1 MRERIS
7 MEALTQMN
15 YGWLSVVPPLVAII
29 LALITKE
36 VISSLIIGV
45 LTGALI
51 YSHGN
56 PVGMVMN
63 TFTVMGERMS
73 GNVNILIFLG
83 LLGAL
88 VVVITKA
95 GGSAA
100 YGNWAVQRIKTRK
113 GASLST
119 CALGCL
125 IFIDDYFNCL
135 SVGTVMRP
143 VTDKHRISRAKL
155 AYLLDATAAPVC
167 IIAPVSS
174 WGASVATYIEE
185 AGVGNGMSTFVR
197 LIPYNLYAI
206 TTIVMIVIICVTN
219 LNFGPMGK
227 FEKNAIENGDL
238 FSGKGEIKTD
248 EVQSSRVSAKGK
260 VYDLIIPILVL
271 ITATILAMAY
281 TGGAFGGGCSF
292 TESFGTC
299 DSSLSLVLGSFVA
312 LVAAFFLFVPRRVI
326 SFREFTDGIT
336 EGIKSMVPAFTILI
350 LAWAIGGICSVDY
363 LNTGG
368 FVGNLVN
375 NSTFPVFI
383 LPAIT
388 FLVASFLGFATGTSW
403 GTMALLIPIGAA
415 ICSPA
420 GTAHLIM
427 PVLGSIL
434 AGAVFGDH
442 ISPISDTTILSSTG
456 ASCNH
461 IDHVSTQVVYAGVAA
476 GCCAVGYVLMGII
489 NNGLAA
495 TALTLALLAVVLF
508 VISKI
513 WRTKIDYSK
522 VK

>member
-1 MRERIS
+1 
-7 MEALTQMN
+7 MN

-36 VISSLIIGV
+36 VISSLIIGI

-51 YSHGN
+51 YSYGN
-56 PVGMVMN
+56 PIAMMMN
-63 TFTVMGERMS
+63 TFTVMGERMGS
-73 GNVNILIFLG
+73 NVNILIFLG

-100 YGNWAVQRIKTRK
+100 YGNWAVQRIRSRK
-113 GASLST
+113 GAALAT

-155 AYLLDATAAPVC
+155 SYLLDATAAPVC
-167 IIAPVSS
+167 IIAPISS

-206 TTIVMIVIICVTN
+206 STIVMIVVICLAN
-219 LNFGPMGK
+219 MDFGPMGK
-227 FEKNAIENGDL
+227 FEKNAVENGDL
-238 FSGKGEIKTD
+238 FSGNGDIQSD
-248 EVQSSRVSAKGK
+248 EVQNAAVSGKGK
-260 VYDLIIPILVL
+260 VYDLVIPILVL
-271 ITATILAMAY
+271 IAATIAAMAY
-281 TGGAFGGGCSF
+281 TGGAFDGTCSF
-292 TESFGTC
+292 TESFGNC
-299 DSSLSLVLGSFVA
+299 DSSLSLVLGSFLA
-312 LVAAFFLFVPRRVI
+312 LVVTFLLFVPRRII
-326 SFREFTDGIT
+326 SFHEFMTGIT
-336 EGIKSMVPAFTILI
+336 DGIKSMVPAFTILI
-350 LAWAIGGICSVDY
+350 LAWSIGGICSVDY

-375 NSTFPVFI
+375 NSSFPVFI
-383 LPAIT
+383 LPAVT

-415 ICSPA
+415 ICTPA
-420 GTAHLIM
+420 STAHLIM

-456 ASCNH
+456 AGCNH
-461 IDHVSTQVVYAGVAA
+461 IDHVSTQVVYAGVVA
-476 GCCAVGYVLMGII
+476 GCCACGYVFMGIV
-489 NNGLAA
+489 NNGPLS
-495 TALTLALLAVVLF
+495 LLFTLALLFIVLF
-508 VISKI
+508 TISKK
-513 WRTKIDYSK
+513 WSVKIDYSN

>member
-1 MRERIS
+1 
-7 MEALTQMN
+7 MEALAQVN
-15 YGWLSVVPPLVAII
+15 YGWLSIVPPLVAII

-36 VISSLIIGV
+36 VISSLIIGI

-51 YSHGN
+51 YSYGN
-56 PVGMVMN
+56 PVDMVMH
-63 TFTVMGERMS
+63 TFTIMGDRMG

-100 YGNWAVQRIKTRK
+100 YGNWAVQKINSRR
-113 GASLST
+113 GASLAT

-185 AGVGNGMSTFVR
+185 AGVGNGMSTFVK

-206 TTIVMIVIICVTN
+206 TTIVMIVIICLTN

-238 FSGKGEIKTD
+238 FSGNGEVQSD
-248 EVQSSRVSAKGK
+248 EVQSSTVSGNGK
-260 VYDLIIPILVL
+260 VYDLVIPILVL
-271 ITATILAMAY
+271 IVATILAMAY
-281 TGGAFGGGCSF
+281 TGGAFSGECSF
-292 TESFGTC
+292 TESFGNC
-299 DSSLSLVLGSFVA
+299 DSSLSLVLGSFAA
-312 LVAAFFLFVPRRVI
+312 LVVTFVLFIPRKVI
-326 SFREFTDGIT
+326 SFREFMSGIT
-336 EGIKSMVPAFTILI
+336 DGIKSMVPAFTILI

-375 NSTFPVFI
+375 NSSFPVFI

-415 ICSPA
+415 ICTPE
-420 GTAHLIM
+420 TTVHLIM

-456 ASCNH
+456 AACNH

-476 GCCAVGYVLMGII
+476 GCCAVGYLLMGIV
-489 NNGLAA
+489 NNGLISII
-495 TALTLALLAVVLF
+495 TTLALLAIVLF
-508 VISKI
+508 IISKK
-513 WRTKIDYSK
+513 WNMEIDYSK

>member
-1 MRERIS
+1 
-7 MEALTQMN
+7 MEALSQMN
-15 YGWLSVVPPLVAII
+15 YGWLSIFPPLVAII
-29 LALITKE
+29 LALLTKE
-36 VISSLIIGV
+36 VISSLLIGI

-56 PVGMVMN
+56 PVGMVLN

-88 VVVITKA
+88 VVVITRA

-100 YGNWAVQRIKTRK
+100 YGNWAVQKIKTRK
-113 GASLST
+113 GASLAT

-185 AGVGNGMSTFVR
+185 AGVGNGMSTFVK
-197 LIPYNLYAI
+197 LIPYNLYAV
-206 TTIVMIVIICVTN
+206 TTIIMIVIVCLTN
-219 LNFGPMGK
+219 LNFGLMGK
-227 FEKNAIENGDL
+227 FEKNAIEKGDL
-238 FSGKGEIKTD
+238 FSGNGETKSDEAHSLKVSSKG
-248 EVQSSRVSAKGK
+248 RVI
-260 VYDLIIPILVL
+260 DLIVPILVL
-271 ITATILAMAY
+271 IAATIIAMAY

-292 TESFGTC
+292 AESFGNC

-312 LVAAFFLFVPRRVI
+312 LVVAFFLFIPRKVI
-326 SFREFTDGIT
+326 TFHEFMDGIT

-350 LAWAIGGICSVDY
+350 LAWSIGGICSVDY

-368 FVGNLVN
+368 FVGNIVN

-388 FLVASFLGFATGTSW
+388 FFVASFLGFATGTSW

-420 GTAHLIM
+420 ATAHLIM

-461 IDHVSTQVVYAGVAA
+461 IDHVSTQVIYASVAA
-476 GCCAVGYVLMGII
+476 GCSAVGYLLMGVIG
-489 NNGLAA
+489 NGIASAA
-495 TALTLALLAVVLF
+495 ITLVLLIAVLS
-508 VISKI
+508 VIGKL
-513 WRTKIDYSK
+513 WGTDIDYSNVEK
-522 VK
+522 